1 MYEDI
6 KGQLNSD
13 KKEERLL
20 AVSKLSQLVKKGK
33 ISFPE
38 QGQDVNNHVHTI
50 YSFSPYSP
58 SAAVWNGFMSGLR
71 TIGIM
76 DHDSVSG
83 LKEFIEAAEIVGIAA
98 TCGVETRVKM
108 NNTAL
113 NGKKINNPDQ
123 ASIAYVAMHGIP
135 HTQIDKVREFFKPYN
150 KARIARD
157 RKMTDNINSVVGD
170 SGICIDFEKDVLPLS
185 MAGED
190 GSVTERH
197 LLYALA
203 KKLIDRFGK
212 GSETVSFLEDGLRMN
227 LSEKVRGFLLDI
239 HNPYYDYDLLG
250 ALKSDMVE
258 KFYIDAEDE
267 CPDVTEFLLLAN
279 KVGAISAYA
288 YLGDVK
294 QSVTGDKR
302 AQKFEDDYIDLLF
315 ETIYS
320 LGFNA
325 VTYMPSRNDIDQL
338 RAVRSRC
345 EKYGLFQISGE
356 DINTPRQSFI
366 CKAQRNEEFSNL
378 YDAAWALI
386 GHEKAATENID
397 RAMFSEKTIASIPDL
412 RDRILYYKEIG
423 IEKY

>member
-6 KGQLNSD
+6 KKQLNAE
-13 KKEERLL
+13 KKEDRLAAL
-20 AVSKLSQLVKKGK
+20 KELSALVKSGK
-33 ISFPE
+33 IPFPE
-38 QGQDVNNHVHTI
+38 QAKDVNNHVHTI

-58 SAAVWNGFMSGLR
+58 SAAVWNGFMAGLK

-83 LKEFIEAAEIVGIAA
+83 LEEFIEAAEIIGIAA

-108 NNTAL
+108 NNTPL

-123 ASIAYVAMHGIP
+123 ISVAYVAMHGIP
-135 HTQIDKVREFFKPYN
+135 HTQINTIKEFFKPYN
-150 KARIARD
+150 EARIARD
-157 RKMTDNINSVVGD
+157 RKMTENINSLVASVGVTL
-170 SGICIDFEKDVLPLS
+170 DFDKDVLPIS
-185 MAGED
+185 MAKEN

-203 KKLIDRFGK
+203 NKLLECFGK
-212 GSETVSFLEDGLRMN
+212 GEALVSFLENDMKIS
-227 LSEKVRGFLLDI
+227 LSSKIKEFLLNKE
-239 HNPYYDYDLLG
+239 NPYYDYDLLG

-258 KFYIDAEDE
+258 KFYIDANDE
-267 CPDVTEFLLLAN
+267 CPDVAEFLALAK

-294 QSVTGDKR
+294 QSVTGDKK

-315 ETIYS
+315 DTLAN

-356 DINTPRQSFI
+356 DINTPRQTFI
-366 CKAQRNEEFSNL
+366 CFAQRDEEFSNL

-386 GHEKAATENID
+386 GHEKAATENIEK
-397 RAMFSEKTIASIPDL
+397 AMFSEKTLAAMPKL
-412 RDRILYYKEIG
+412 EDRISYYKEIG
-423 IEKY
+423 IK

>member
-190 GSVTERH
+190 GSVTE
-197 LLYALA
+197 
-203 KKLIDRFGK
+203 K
-212 GSETVSFLEDGLRMN
+212 
-227 LSEKVRGFLLDI
+227 
-239 HNPYYDYDLLG
+239 
-250 ALKSDMVE
+250 
-258 KFYIDAEDE
+258 
-267 CPDVTEFLLLAN
+267 
-279 KVGAISAYA
+279 
-288 YLGDVK
+288 
-294 QSVTGDKR
+294 
-302 AQKFEDDYIDLLF
+302 
-315 ETIYS
+315 
-320 LGFNA
+320 
-325 VTYMPSRNDIDQL
+325 
-338 RAVRSRC
+338 
-345 EKYGLFQISGE
+345 
-356 DINTPRQSFI
+356 
-366 CKAQRNEEFSNL
+366 
-378 YDAAWALI
+378 
-386 GHEKAATENID
+386 
-397 RAMFSEKTIASIPDL
+397 
-412 RDRILYYKEIG
+412 
-423 IEKY
+423 